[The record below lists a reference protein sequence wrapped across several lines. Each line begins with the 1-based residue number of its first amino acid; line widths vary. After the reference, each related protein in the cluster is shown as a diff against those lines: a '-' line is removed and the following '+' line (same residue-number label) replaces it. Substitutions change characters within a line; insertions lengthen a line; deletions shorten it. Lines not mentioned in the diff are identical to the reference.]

1 MFQGSDQCFVNVFR
15 GKCNFIQ
22 SIFRGLRGEKKRHV
36 LTTGERGRGTDIIGN
51 SPVYREAF

>member
-1 MFQGSDQCFVNVFR
+1 MLKGNDQCFLEDFR
-15 GKCNFIQ
+15 GECNFY
-22 SIFRGLRGEKKRHV
+22 SVFRGLRGEKKRHV